1 MLLLNNNFV
10 LMNTAK
16 TLFTTLNAL
25 IFIIILAIGI
35 GLLLTIL
42 SISGVSPEGINLKN
56 EISNTELSVTHYLF
70 MGLNLLIYFI
80 FIYGLFKLRIVA
92 KLFLDNTLY
101 NTELGKNS
109 NLSGKCFVL
118 SGVFWWLFD
127 GLSSIHFNNAFS
139 IGVSEK
145 TFIYLFFIVIGLFLM
160 LTSKL
165 FDNAFALKNENDL
178 TI

>member
-1 MLLLNNNFV
+1 MD
-10 LMNTAK
+10 TPK

-25 IFIIILAIGI
+25 IFIIILAIGA
-35 GLLLTIL
+35 GLLLTVL
-42 SISGVSPEGINLKN
+42 SVSEVSSESINFKN
-56 EISNTELSVTHYLF
+56 EIPYTDLDGFHYLF

-92 KLFLDNTLY
+92 KLFLNNTFY
-101 NTELGKNS
+101 DSRLGKNC

-127 GLSSIHFNNAFS
+127 GLSTIHFNNTLS

-165 FDNAFALKNENDL
+165 FDNAFELKNENDL

>member
-1 MLLLNNNFV
+1 MLSLNNNLFI
-10 LMNTAK
+10 MNSAK
-16 TLFTTLNAL
+16 TLFTTLNTL
-25 IFIIILAIGI
+25 IFIIILALGI
-35 GLLLTIL
+35 GFLFTVL
-42 SISGVSPEGINLKN
+42 SISGVSTELVNFKN
-56 EISNTELSVTHYLF
+56 EIPNTTLSASHYIF

-92 KLFLDNTLY
+92 KLFLNNTFY
-101 NTELGKNS
+101 DVELGKNS

-127 GLSSIHFNNAFS
+127 GLSSIHFNNTVS

-145 TFIYLFFIVIGLFLM
+145 TFVYLFFIVIGLFLM
-160 LTSKL
+160 LTSKI
-165 FDNAFALKNENDL
+165 FDDAFDLKNENDL